1 MTEKLENDVFKIIEI
16 DENVLAGDANKLKLL
31 ITSYAVIM
39 EVQAAYMEEEVE
51 KKREEQ
57 RGLEVEL
64 EMSDGKKS
72 KEIKQRIN
80 ELSKEIKIM
89 DKAIYDFNKSHQ
101 RFMSLAHKALS
112 LPDKNFQ
119 KLAENGW
126 GGSRI
131 NPSVYLVDLQNTVK
145 ESQDSIVRTSKKTDE
160 KGKKY
165 EEKHDIFSSID
176 TDAIKQEVENV
187 LNKKTN
193 GKLDAEDNKYGT
205 LGDFIASNV
214 NAETFDADVKDLA
227 TEIKK
232 QLDESKAASK
242 EDSKEKS
249 SDNKEAGTPS
259 STTDVTED
267 DFDRILAAND
277 KKAEAITPPVS
288 SEEDEKDEEDIFSK
302 ADEVTRSG
310 FKATPVTEETS
321 IFDTPVTP
329 FTPLTPESTVE
340 PDKPL
345 ESGVEQ
351 SIFNMSFDFSD
362 DPAIKELEAQIEEA
376 KGQYKGYQQDLREK
390 EKEEKHLTQTRD
402 EKAAEAK
409 QKAAA
414 AARLIEIQRIKAR
427 NDKLA
432 SLREELSDYKS
443 KAIEAAAQIN
453 QTAKR
458 NDSLRNEIDSYQ
470 NKIDES
476 ERIIGKGSSKK

>member
-1 MTEKLENDVFKIIEI
+1 MKEKLENDVFKIIDI

-64 EMSDGKKS
+64 EMSDGKNA

-80 ELSKEIKIM
+80 ELSKEINIM

-165 EEKHDIFSSID
+165 EEKHDIFSNID

-193 GKLDAEDNKYGT
+193 GKLDDEDNKYGT
-205 LGDFIASNV
+205 LGDFIVSNV

-351 SIFNMSFDFSD
+351 SIFNISFDFSD

-376 KGQYKGYQQDLREK
+376 KGRYKGYQQDLREK

-402 EKAAEAK
+402 EKAAEAN

-443 KAIEAAAQIN
+443 KAIEAATLIN
-453 QTAKR
+453 QTAAR

>member
-1 MTEKLENDVFKIIEI
+1 MKEKLENDVFKIIEI

-39 EVQAAYMEEEVE
+39 EVQAAYMEEEIE

-64 EMSDGKKS
+64 EMSDGKNA

-80 ELSKEIKIM
+80 ELSKEINIM

-126 GGSRI
+126 GGSRL
-131 NPSVYLVDLQNTVK
+131 NPSVSLVDLQNTVK

-193 GKLDAEDNKYGT
+193 GKLDDEDNKYGT

-214 NAETFDADVKDLA
+214 NAETFDANVKDLA

-345 ESGVEQ
+345 ESGAEQ

-432 SLREELSDYKS
+432 NLREELSDYKS
-443 KAIEAAAQIN
+443 KAIEAAAQIS
-453 QTAKR
+453 QTAER

-476 ERIIGKGSSKK
+476 ERIIGKGSSRK

>member
-1 MTEKLENDVFKIIEI
+1 M
-16 DENVLAGDANKLKLL
+16 
-31 ITSYAVIM
+31 
-39 EVQAAYMEEEVE
+39 
-51 KKREEQ
+51 
-57 RGLEVEL
+57 
-64 EMSDGKKS
+64 
-72 KEIKQRIN
+72 
-80 ELSKEIKIM
+80 
-89 DKAIYDFNKSHQ
+89 
-101 RFMSLAHKALS
+101 
-112 LPDKNFQ
+112 
-119 KLAENGW
+119 
-126 GGSRI
+126 
-131 NPSVYLVDLQNTVK
+131 
-145 ESQDSIVRTSKKTDE
+145 
-160 KGKKY
+160 
-165 EEKHDIFSSID
+165 
-176 TDAIKQEVENV
+176 
-187 LNKKTN
+187 
-193 GKLDAEDNKYGT
+193 
-205 LGDFIASNV
+205 
-214 NAETFDADVKDLA
+214 
-227 TEIKK
+227 
-232 QLDESKAASK
+232 
-242 EDSKEKS
+242 
-249 SDNKEAGTPS
+249 
-259 STTDVTED
+259 
-267 DFDRILAAND
+267 
-277 KKAEAITPPVS
+277 
-288 SEEDEKDEEDIFSK
+288 
-302 ADEVTRSG
+302 TRSG

-345 ESGVEQ
+345 ESGAEQ

-453 QTAKR
+453 QTAER